1 MPTRSFARRL
11 DALDELFEF
20 SSSSFRQLGIDAS
33 LLFAID
39 FTLEELFTNMVKYG
53 GSKAQI
59 LIEIDA
65 IPGGAKVVMVD
76 EDVDFFDVSN
86 APAVD
91 TGLPLEQRKPGR
103 LGLHLIPQVVDT
115 IEYRYFEPE
124 RRCRVSFTKTL
135 SQPVQ
140 QNPANNPNNP
150 AEES

>member
-1 MPTRSFARRL
+1 MPSRKFARRL
-11 DALDELFEF
+11 DALEGLFEF
-20 SSSSFRQLGIDAS
+20 SSATFRQLEIDAS

-39 FTLEELFTNMVKYG
+39 FALEELFTNMVKYG

-76 EDVDFFDVSN
+76 EDVDFFDVTN
-86 APAVD
+86 APPVD
-91 TGLPLEQRKPGR
+91 TDLPLQERNPGR
-103 LGLHLIPQVVDT
+103 LGLHLIPKVVDT

-135 SQPVQ
+135 SRPEQ
-140 QNPANNPNNP
+140 QEPANNPNNP
-150 AEES
+150 AQES